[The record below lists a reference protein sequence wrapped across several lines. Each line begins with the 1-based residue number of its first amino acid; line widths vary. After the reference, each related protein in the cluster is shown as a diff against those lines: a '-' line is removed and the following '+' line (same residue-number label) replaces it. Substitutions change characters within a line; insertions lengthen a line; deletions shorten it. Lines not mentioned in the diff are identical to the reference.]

1 LTIRVFDMEE
11 RMKRVLM
18 ALALALFTATAL
30 AQAKTE
36 VLWLGQAAFR
46 ITTPGGKVSMI
57 DPWMRTNPKTPAN
70 FKDLHAVG
78 KIDLILVTHA
88 HFDHFADAPDLAK
101 MHEVPMYG
109 PAWAIRWTRSVSCRP
124 SSRRASARAARSS
137 PSVPTA

>member
-1 LTIRVFDMEE
+1 MEE

-70 FKDLHAVG
+70 F
-78 KIDLILVTHA
+78 
-88 HFDHFADAPDLAK
+88 
-101 MHEVPMYG
+101 
-109 PAWAIRWTRSVSCRP
+109 
-124 SSRRASARAARSS
+124 
-137 PSVPTA
+137 